1 MSPPVMEE
9 MPERVLDPEA
19 LGDHVDRLFR
29 AAWALCGSRED
40 AEDLVQETYARVLAR
55 PRLLRSDDEL
65 GYLLRVLRNTFISGH
80 RAAARRPP
88 AAAVDF
94 ETLDLPDRV
103 SAGPAVEAQTREVF
117 VAIDALPGEFRDVLV
132 AVDVVGLSYREAA
145 KALRVRAGTI
155 ASRLFR
161 ARDQVAKTLSSQ
173 AQERPHGPGNKSGLR
188 ASLDGSD
195 LITPPLP
202 IART

>member
-103 SAGPAVEAQTREVF
+103 SSGPAVAAQTREVF

-173 AQERPHGPGNKSGLR
+173 AQERPHSPGNKSGLR